1 VQFRSSAVVVV
12 GLIQV
17 SVRPK
22 RLGLWVSLRSDSA
35 TERRDWRIEWMLRVH
50 RVKAEGPG
58 LSLCRQTEEQTKE
71 EKDCRSEGRVI
82 IMPINN

>member
-1 VQFRSSAVVVV
+1 MQFRSSAVVVV

-22 RLGLWVSLRSDSA
+22 KLGLWVSLRPDSA

-58 LSLCRQTEEQTKE
+58 LSLSPDRRTNKRRKRLQKRR
-71 EKDCRSEGRVI
+71 KSD
-82 IMPINN
+82 NNANK